1 VAEGEDKLLDAITA
15 GRYSQASG
23 QGTQTLANRML
34 SYYAGNRRQAAADL
48 GVSERTFRRWRAGQ
62 GNATRLNRELLVR
75 RAALSPTRE
84 RALGTERGLR
94 LRGTVIAGPGP
105 AQAQPTP
112 VPPRQAGTR
121 RAPAAPPPAPG
132 DLTPPRAVPP
142 VPRRGQTT
150 PAAPPPPTAP
160 GAGPV
165 PPAPPGV
172 SYHNLRRWYGNAYVL
187 GDNAQ
192 TLLAAYRGGA
202 SANQLHQILEQGLS
216 ADYMGGQQFGV
227 TRYDQVDMA
236 PSTPGQSLPS
246 GRGRTRRR

>member
-1 VAEGEDKLLDAITA
+1 MAEGEERLLDAITA

-34 SYYAGNRRQAAADL
+34 GYYAGNRRQAAADL

-121 RAPAAPPPAPG
+121 RAPAAPPSAPG
-132 DLTPPRAVPP
+132 DLTPTRDVPP
-142 VPRRGQTT
+142 VPRRGQPTPPPRS
-150 PAAPPPPTAP
+150 PAAPRAGTA
-160 GAGPV
+160 
-165 PPAPPGV
+165 PPAPPGI

-216 ADYMGGQQFGV
+216 ADYMGGQQSGV
-227 TRYDQVDMA
+227 TRYDEVDMA